1 MGNTIINSIDNKVM
15 IVENGSISRSM
26 RSTDAARQGR
36 AVDVS
41 QLSSVISPARNRQGI
56 HHAPLTGILTLVQR
70 TFTNSETKHPLTRI
84 EFAVWS
90 AKLRVIFAK
99 NRCQHLGGTDLCQSQ
114 TFHKQ

>member
-1 MGNTIINSIDNKVM
+1 MF
-15 IVENGSISRSM
+15 VEDGSISRPM

-41 QLSSVISPARNRQGI
+41 QLLSMISLARNRQGI
-56 HHAPLTGILTLVQR
+56 HHAPLIGLLTLVQR

-84 EFAVWS
+84 EFAVWGV
-90 AKLRVIFAK
+90 KPRVIFAK